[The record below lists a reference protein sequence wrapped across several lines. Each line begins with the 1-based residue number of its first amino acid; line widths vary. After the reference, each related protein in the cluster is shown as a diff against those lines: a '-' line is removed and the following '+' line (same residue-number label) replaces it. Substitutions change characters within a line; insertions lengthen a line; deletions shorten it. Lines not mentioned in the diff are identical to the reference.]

1 MLETGEL
8 LLVSASALLV
18 TLSFQYWV
26 TRATPKE
33 DEEGNNNNNNNNN
46 NSSIG
51 NSKGKRRKSEKRE
64 EKEEKRLERRR
75 ESQVEERCGV
85 DIGLQVEHCC
95 CEKTRAEAKKEV
107 ERQKQ
112 EEGRRRREEELRR
125 DHEESEKEEKVEK
138 LEREVERL
146 RAVEAEVLN
155 KLRGEEEEVARLE
168 QLLGNQQQVM
178 KSALARLFPT
188 PTPITFCEE
197 HLAHLRKRQWLEEAK
212 TT

>member
-33 DEEGNNNNNNNNN
+33 EEEGNNNNNDNN
-46 NSSIG
+46 SIG
-51 NSKGKRRKSEKRE
+51 NSKGKRRKSEKE
-64 EKEEKRLERRR
+64 ERRLERRR
-75 ESQVEERCGV
+75 ESQVEEKYGANVV
-85 DIGLQVEHCC
+85 DIGLQVDHCC

-112 EEGRRRREEELRR
+112 EEVRRRQEEELRR
-125 DHEESEKEEKVEK
+125 GHEESEKEEKVDK

-146 RAVEAEVLN
+146 RAVEAEVRI

-197 HLAHLRKRQWLEEAK
+197 HLAHLRKRQWIGELEK

>member
-33 DEEGNNNNNNNNN
+33 DEEGNNNNNNNNM
-46 NSSIG
+46 G
-51 NSKGKRRKSEKRE
+51 NSKGKRRKSEKE
-64 EKEEKRLERRR
+64 ERRLERRR
-75 ESQVEERCGV
+75 ESQAEERHGV
-85 DIGLQVEHCC
+85 DVGLQVDHCC
-95 CEKTRAEAKKEV
+95 CEKTRVEAKKEV

-112 EEGRRRREEELRR
+112 EEVRRRREEELRR
-125 DHEESEKEEKVEK
+125 DHEESEKAIKEEKVVK

-146 RAVEAEVLN
+146 RTVEAEVLS

-178 KSALARLFPT
+178 KTALARLFPT
-188 PTPITFCEE
+188 AAPITFCEE

>member
-26 TRATPKE
+26 TRATPKQ
-33 DEEGNNNNNNNNN
+33 DDEGNNNNNNNN
-46 NSSIG
+46 IG
-51 NSKGKRRKSEKRE
+51 NSKGKRKSQVEPPPP
-64 EKEEKRLERRR
+64 RR
-75 ESQVEERCGV
+75 ESQV
-85 DIGLQVEHCC
+85 DHCC
-95 CEKTRAEAKKEV
+95 CEKTRAEGKKEV

-112 EEGRRRREEELRR
+112 EDVRRRHEEELRR

-146 RAVEAEVLN
+146 RAVEAEVRG
-155 KLRGEEEEVARLE
+155 KLRGEEDEVARLE

-197 HLAHLRKRQWLEEAK
+197 HLAHLRKRQWLGEMEK

>member
-26 TRATPKE
+26 TRATPEE
-33 DEEGNNNNNNNNN
+33 DEESNNNNNNNNN
-46 NSSIG
+46 IG

-75 ESQVEERCGV
+75 ESQVEETPGV

-112 EEGRRRREEELRR
+112 EEVRRRQEEELRR

-146 RAVEAEVLN
+146 RAVEAEVLS

-188 PTPITFCEE
+188 ATPITFCEE

>member
-33 DEEGNNNNNNNNN
+33 DEESNNNNNNNNM
-46 NSSIG
+46 G
-51 NSKGKRRKSEKRE
+51 TSKGKRRKSE
-64 EKEEKRLERRR
+64 EKKERKERRR
-75 ESQVEERCGV
+75 ESQVEERYEV
-85 DIGLQVEHCC
+85 DVGPKVDPCC

-112 EEGRRRREEELRR
+112 EEVRRRREEELRR
-125 DHEESEKEEKVEK
+125 DHEESEKEEKVDK

-146 RAVEAEVLN
+146 RAVEAEVLS

-178 KSALARLFPT
+178 KTALARLFPT
-188 PTPITFCEE
+188 AAPITFCEE

>member
-33 DEEGNNNNNNNNN
+33 EEEGNNNNNNNN
-46 NSSIG
+46 SIG
-51 NSKGKRRKSEKRE
+51 NSKGRRRKSEKE
-64 EKEEKRLERRR
+64 ERRLERRR
-75 ESQVEERCGV
+75 ESQVEEKYGANGV
-85 DIGLQVEHCC
+85 DIGLQVDHCC
-95 CEKTRAEAKKEV
+95 CERTRAEAKKEV

-112 EEGRRRREEELRR
+112 EEVRRRQEEELRR
-125 DHEESEKEEKVEK
+125 GHEESEKEEKVDK

-146 RAVEAEVLN
+146 RAVEAEVRI

-168 QLLGNQQQVM
+168 QLLGNQQQVL

-197 HLAHLRKRQWLEEAK
+197 HLAHLRKRQWIGELEK